1 MLYFWFLL
9 MMSLLDDCGLSFLI
23 KTPDGSPWFNCELAG
38 LGWVNWYICHKVQ
51 FYQTVS
57 AGTKG
62 EIGWKIIHL
71 LTPKLHKLDQLFISS
86 CPNQLIQ
93 GQVMI
98 MGATSIRS
106 QHFWEVLQ
114 LDLNNVKSENESVDY
129 CKNLQCVKLLH
140 IRCCNT
146 HYLPF
151 WEFENCVW

>member
-1 MLYFWFLL
+1 MLYFWFPL
-9 MMSLLDDCGLSFLI
+9 MMSLPGWL
-23 KTPDGSPWFNCELAG
+23 WFVISNQDSRWFTMVQLWTG
-38 LGWVNWYICHKVQ
+38 PSKVNWYICHKVQ

-98 MGATSIRS
+98 IGATSIRS

-151 WEFENCVW
+151 WEFENYVW